1 MTMKLLVS
9 AAIFSLLAFSSCQ
22 KADTTTP
29 ATTNPQAITIVP
41 QSAVPAAT
49 VASFTASFAGATEVE
64 WHKTG
69 NNFEVEFNHQGQR
82 HHAGFD
88 DNGHQS
94 SHSVTCING
103 VVPAVV
109 LAAFRASHPN
119 DNVYEW
125 SLQNDGS
132 WKAHFYRNTVKW
144 ETTYSAAGTFIK
156 EEHD

>member
-1 MTMKLLVS
+1 MKNRLLIS

-64 WHKTG
+64 WHKSG

-88 DNGHQS
+88 DSGHQS
-94 SHSVTCING
+94 SHSVTCINAA
-103 VVPAVV
+103 VPAAV
-109 LAAFRASHPN
+109 LTAFRNSHPN

-125 SLQNDGS
+125 RLQNDGS
-132 WKAHFYRNTVKW
+132 WKAHFYRNAVKW
-144 ETTYSAAGTFIK
+144 ETTYSAAGAFIK